1 MMHSFPRLKVLLLIQ
16 VLIMA
21 LLPVIVWRFQQNS
34 GAAVWMCGVMVVCG
48 WLQQVLENRAEK
60 QLDECARKALNQAD
74 SICLSVANVVIVAA
88 IMGLL
93 LDWRRE
99 VLVMALAC
107 CLPLEFLLRAILF
120 AVFDQVGIE

>member
-1 MMHSFPRLKVLLLIQ
+1 MHSFPRLKSLLLAQ

-21 LLPVIVWRFQQNS
+21 LLPVIVWQFQRNS
-34 GAAVWMCGVMVVCG
+34 GAAMWMCGVMLVCG
-48 WLQQVLENRAEK
+48 CLQNFLENRAEK

-74 SICLSVANVVIVAA
+74 AICLSVANVVIVAA

-93 LDWRRE
+93 LDWDRRAL
-99 VLVMALAC
+99 VLVLSC

-120 AVFDQVGIE
+120 AVFDKVGIE